1 MKLGFIGTGALT
13 SAIVTGLKSVADES
27 VSVLLSPR
35 NPEIASGLAARY
47 SDVEV
52 ASDNQAVLDA
62 CDTVMLA
69 VRPQIARE
77 VLTALR
83 FRSSHHV
90 ISLMA
95 TVSRE
100 EVASLVAPAAAA
112 AVAFPMPMLAH
123 RQGATLV
130 CPPDPTAAALF
141 GKLGTVVEVDSAS
154 ELNALGVVAATFATY
169 FKYLDTIHAWLKDHS
184 VDDAKGRDYIAAI
197 YQALGN
203 APDMTPTSSF
213 THLAADYATRGGV
226 NEQVLHEMTGRG
238 VFEAF
243 KESMDGAYRRLTGG

>member
-13 SAIVTGLKSVADES
+13 SAIVTGLKSVDDNS

-35 NPEIASGLAARY
+35 NEEIAAGLAARFA
-47 SDVEV
+47 DVQV
-52 ASDNQAVLDA
+52 APDNQAVLDL

-77 VLTALR
+77 VLAALR
-83 FRSSHHV
+83 FRRSHHV
-90 ISLMA
+90 ITLVA
-95 TVSRE
+95 TLSRE
-100 EVASLVAPAAAA
+100 EIARLIAPATHVT
-112 AVAFPMPMLAH
+112 VAFPMPMVAH

-141 GKLGTVVEVDSAS
+141 SRLGKVIEVDSPG
-154 ELNALGVVAATFATY
+154 ELNALGVVAVTFATY
-169 FKYLDTIHAWLKDHS
+169 FTYLDTLHAWLKDHG
-184 VDDAKGRDYIAAI
+184 VADGKGRDYIASI
-197 YQALGN
+197 YQALGK
-203 APDMTPTSSF
+203 APETRPGASF

-226 NEQVLHEMTGRG
+226 NEQVLREMAGRG

-243 KESMDGAYRRLTGG
+243 KESLDGAYRRLAGE